1 KKENAATQEPEKQAE
16 KTAMTFYAVPQ
27 GGERTGLDG
36 ALNSIWTEGDQIKIF
51 TEATIATGG
60 DVFTLSKGAGT
71 DYGEFTGESVEGLE
85 YLGVYP
91 ASSFYI
97 STTYIGLEFD
107 MPSTQTYVEN
117 SYASNTVPLF
127 AGSES
132 KNLTFENLSGL
143 LRVGIKVT
151 SPTTVTSM
159 VLKDKNSNAKLWG
172 KYVVVLYQ
180 ISRVSAYLGQGG
192 ASLTMDL
199 GDGVALNTSTYT
211 YFFFSVPALTEPGN
225 VQALSSGFTIEMED
239 ADGKTAIID
248 YTGTDKKVEQGKGKT
263 LEVDDVEFVTPAP
276 TRPAC
281 QSALDADANWVTI
294 GSQQWLKVNTRCIE
308 YDTESEAYNASWLT
322 DNTIPTS
329 SDPVYTPYYTPTG
342 SGDPD
347 GYGYYYNWAAAV
359 GVENGQTYGTEP
371 FSGKRQ
377 GICPNG
383 SHIPTADEW
392 NALKTFIET
401 TDGKGSNTVGKH
413 LRSNTADWNGTKE
426 HLDTYGFAALP
437 AGFAYGSIVY
447 DVGYYADFWTAT
459 STEGDSYSAYYGGLY
474 YDYDGLNDGGDDK
487 SNGHSVRCLRD

>member
-1 KKENAATQEPEKQAE
+1 MKKITFSIMALALAAMMFTGCKKENAATQEPEKQAE

-263 LEVDDVEFVTPAP
+263 LEVDDVEFKASSSTTGTAKRTGDIDVK
-276 TRPAC
+276 
-281 QSALDADANWVTI
+281 WVQLWEN
-294 GSQQWLKVNTRCIE
+294 GPKWAE
-308 YDTESEAYNASWLT
+308 YNVGED
-322 DNTIPTS
+322 
-329 SDPVYTPYYTPTG
+329 TG
-342 SGDPD
+342 SGSYGCG
-347 GYGYYYNWAAAV
+347 GYFAWKGNVTRGTQETVDDTATDLWGSNWRMPTQEEFYNLLDKCTAEWTTVSGKNGRLYTGKGDYSGNSVFFPAAGYYFDEVHDA
-359 GVENGQTYGTEP
+359 GSYGCYWSST
-371 FSGKRQ
+371 S
-377 GICPNG
+377 
-383 SHIPTADEW
+383 
-392 NALKTFIET
+392 
-401 TDGKGSNTVGKH
+401 
-413 LRSNTADWNGTKE
+413 
-426 HLDTYGFAALP
+426 
-437 AGFAYGSIVY
+437 YGSY
-447 DVGYYADFWTAT
+447 GA
-459 STEGDSYSAYYGGLY
+459 STLYFYSGDQTDSSEIRDNGL
-474 YDYDGLNDGGDDK
+474 
-487 SNGHSVRCLRD
+487 SVRAVLNE